1 MVTAKMTSK
10 GQITLPKELRK
21 MLNVQAGS
29 VLVFEKDDDKIVIK
43 AARTF
48 KEFKGFLKNRGKSN
62 DFDEMRKEA
71 KKHAGRKAA
80 RNGKE

>member
-21 MLNVQAGS
+21 LLNVSTGS
-29 VLVFEKDDDKIVIK
+29 VLVFEKDDDKIIIK

-48 KEFKGFLKNRGKSN
+48 KEFKGCLKNKGKTD
-62 DFDEMRKEA
+62 DFDEMRKKA

-80 RNGKE
+80 RNGK

>member
-21 MLNVQAGS
+21 LLNVSTGS

-48 KEFKGFLKNRGKSN
+48 KEFKGCLKSKAKIN
-62 DFDEMRKEA
+62 DFNEMRKKA

-80 RNGKE
+80 MNEK

>member
-21 MLNVQAGS
+21 LLNVSTGS
-29 VLVFEKDDDKIVIK
+29 VLVFEKDDGKIVIK

-48 KEFKGFLKNRGKSN
+48 KEFRGCLKSKGKTN
-62 DFDEMRKEA
+62 DFNEMRKKA

-80 RNGKE
+80 MNGK